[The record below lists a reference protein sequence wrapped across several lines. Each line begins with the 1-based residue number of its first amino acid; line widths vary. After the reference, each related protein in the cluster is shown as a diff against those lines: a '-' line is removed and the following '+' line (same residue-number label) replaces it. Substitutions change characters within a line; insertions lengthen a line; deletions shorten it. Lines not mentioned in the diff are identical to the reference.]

1 MIMGTP
7 TDMGTMLEQLALDNN
22 RELTDLLPLEM
33 DPLKGSSS
41 SGVNLGEHE
50 VQHHRRRQIMGLL
63 KMLMGSSQ
71 AQEGFKDFL
80 NRFEQGNPWE
90 GYDDQEVLDRYG
102 EVSHKVSSS
111 DYEQAARDAFG
122 HLSQTDREEFG
133 RMLAGQAQSR
143 GFNLPGFTPS
153 RGQSFGDLDWLA
165 QITSQVPQQPGLL
178 RDILSGLAGGKST
191 GINAGSSAGS
201 SAGSILSS
209 PLAKAALA
217 GIAAMLV
224 KRALGSR

>member
-1 MIMGTP
+1 
-7 TDMGTMLEQLALDNN
+7 
-22 RELTDLLPLEM
+22 
-33 DPLKGSSS
+33 
-41 SGVNLGEHE
+41 
-50 VQHHRRRQIMGLL
+50 MGLL

-143 GFNLPGFTPS
+143 AFTPS
-153 RGQSFGDLDWLA
+153 RVHTQSGTELWRL
-165 QITSQVPQQPGLL
+165 
-178 RDILSGLAGGKST
+178 GLACSDHQS
-191 GINAGSSAGS
+191 GSSATGTTS
-201 SAGSILSS
+201 RHSQRTCWREKHRQQRRQQRRRQCREHIKQPSCQGCPGRDRRHAGETST
-209 PLAKAALA
+209 
-217 GIAAMLV
+217 
-224 KRALGSR
+224 R